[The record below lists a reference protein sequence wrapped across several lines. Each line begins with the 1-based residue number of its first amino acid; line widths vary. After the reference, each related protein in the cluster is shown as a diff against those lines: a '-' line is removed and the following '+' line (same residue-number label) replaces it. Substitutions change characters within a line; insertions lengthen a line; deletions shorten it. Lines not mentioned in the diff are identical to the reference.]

1 MAWTA
6 HRTGAQVM
14 AVIGETT
21 GPAIDGAAPLNSSS
35 SHDSGSDK
43 APFIS
48 TRPSIPGSERTI
60 PWRRGKGW
68 IMRWKA

>member
-21 GPAIDGAAPLNSSS
+21 TPAIDGDAPSHSSS
-35 SHDSGSDK
+35 NHCFSGPAELACK
-43 APFIS
+43 
-48 TRPSIPGSERTI
+48 TWLVRTAGLE
-60 PWRRGKGW
+60 PAREVTPEGF
-68 IMRWKA
+68 